1 MNLRTANPLIALIS
15 GLTRAR
21 VCLVLALL
29 LVVMA
34 FATPAPAD
42 AAISKLTLHRRSCAS
57 VTAYVNYDGFAEGQ
71 SPYYVAFGV
80 DTNNNGIFGE
90 PGEALSYSRIK
101 GNVGS
106 SLQVAARVRFT
117 PVREGTTVSVIAYEV
132 DEKGNQLWPQLGAVS
147 YNCTQRPSLD
157 ALPAENS
164 QVEASPAVVAA
175 IRSLSVQVH
184 AGPSVKTTVIGG
196 LGQGQRV
203 VVVALNV
210 RGDWAL
216 IEVNGVQGWILWR
229 TNAYLFG
236 AWQNLPRQP
245 NFEG

>member
-1 MNLRTANPLIALIS
+1 M
-15 GLTRAR
+15 
-21 VCLVLALL
+21 LALL
-29 LVVMA
+29 VSAMLLL
-34 FATPAPAD
+34 ATTPTHAE
-42 AAISKLTLHRRSCAS
+42 ISKLTLHRRTCAS

-90 PGEALSYSRIK
+90 PGEALTYSRIK

-117 PVREGTTVSVIAYEV
+117 PVREGTRISVIAYKV
-132 DEKGNQLWPQLGAVS
+132 DDKGNQLWPQLGPVS
-147 YNCTQRPSLD
+147 YDCTQRPALD
-157 ALPAENS
+157 ALPAES
-164 QVEASPAVVAA
+164 GQPESSPAVVAA
-175 IRSLSVQVH
+175 ITSPSVQVY
-184 AGPSVKTTVIGG
+184 AEASVKSQVIGG

-203 VVVALNV
+203 VVVALNE
-210 RGDWAL
+210 RGDWAQ

-236 AWQNLPRQP
+236 AWKNLPRVP
-245 NFEG
+245 NYEG